1 MIDKEQVE
9 RLVQEKIEGTDLY
22 LVEVLVRSGNSIQVL
37 VDSPEGI
44 SIDTCV
50 DISRFLNGRIDR
62 EEEDYSLE
70 VSSPGIGSPFRV
82 RQQYDKNIGRD
93 IEVVLLSGQKKKG
106 SLLRVNDEGI
116 EIETIEKV
124 AEEAVSKKKK
134 TTTVKLFIGF
144 NEIKVTKEVISFK

>member
-1 MIDKEQVE
+1 MIDKKLVE

-22 LVEVLVRSGNSIQVL
+22 LVEVLVRIGNNIQIL

-44 SIDTCV
+44 SIEACA
-50 DISRFLNGRIDR
+50 DISRFLNDRIDR

-93 IEVVLLSGQKKKG
+93 IEVVLLNGQKKKG
-106 SLLRVNDEGI
+106 TLLDVTDEGI
-116 EIETIEKV
+116 EVETVEKV
-124 AEEAVSKKKK
+124 VGEEGKKKK
-134 TTTVKLFIGF
+134 KGEPVKLSIGF
-144 NEIKVTKEVISFK
+144 NEIKITKEVISFK